1 MAEKS
6 SYLAI
11 QEAAE
16 RTRLVLLRFVRVGFF
31 ILFSTITLLNILGY
45 DPKNVEGG
53 ARTRAFL
60 WPVTLGVSLGLAAIV
75 VGVDVFTPRKKIS
88 TLFSIF
94 LGLLGAMLATLA
106 VGAVIDLVWKSWDI
120 KDDSLLAMI
129 KVLVGMALAYL
140 VITTVL
146 QTQDDFRLVIPYVEF
161 AKQVR
166 GPRPLILDTS
176 TLIDGRFLDLAST
189 GLVTST
195 VVIPNFVVEELHD
208 LADSSDKL
216 KRARGRRGL
225 LMIEKLQATT
235 AVDVSIENL
244 NVPRVATDQMLLELA
259 KSMPGVIVT
268 TDSGLA
274 RVAEIQH
281 VEALNINDVA
291 SALRPAFLPGQ
302 SLRIQLSR
310 AGEHPGQAVGY
321 LDDGTMVVVD
331 EAQDL
336 VGQELDVSVTSAIQ
350 TSSGRM
356 VFAKA
361 PARTGPGEQTQVA
374 SADGSAA
381 DAASDRS
388 QSDAERESPDVAGSQ
403 VQSALPAASPAAPP
417 APSMPAE
424 SPPSAVPA
432 RTPFPIKPPRSIRDG
447 SPRNPRR

>member
-31 ILFSTITLLNILGY
+31 VLFSTITLLNILGY

-106 VGAVIDLVWKSWDI
+106 VGAVIDLIWKSWDI
-120 KDDSLLAMI
+120 QDLGLAAML
-129 KVLVGMALAYL
+129 KVLIGMALAYL

-176 TLIDGRFLDLAST
+176 ALIDGRFLDLAST

-195 VVIPNFVVEELHD
+195 VVIPSFVVEELHD
-208 LADSSDKL
+208 LGDSSDKL

-331 EAQDL
+331 EAESS
-336 VGQELDVSVTSAIQ
+336 VGQELDVTVTSAIQ
-350 TSSGRM
+350 TNSGRM

-361 PARTGPGEQTQVA
+361 PPQSGAEAPAGTPTEPPQAPG
-374 SADGSAA
+374 
-381 DAASDRS
+381 
-388 QSDAERESPDVAGSQ
+388 
-403 VQSALPAASPAAPP
+403 SPAETIDAPAQPTSVVAAPGATADSTSAQAP
-417 APSMPAE
+417 ASG
-424 SPPSAVPA
+424 VP